1 MTPASS
7 ASPGHSNRPP
17 QGVLIANLG
26 SPSAPTPRA
35 VRRFL
40 DEFLGDPLVV
50 DLNPVVW
57 WLIRKG
63 IILPFRSPKTAA
75 LYRSIWTPEGSP
87 IVAITQRQC
96 AALSERLG
104 PGFVVEPA
112 MRYGDPSI
120 RTALSRLLAAGC
132 RDVRVLSMFP
142 QASRTTTETLERAI
156 RAEWATFY
164 APGDVTFVPPYY
176 DHPAYI
182 AALAANARETPGFA
196 EVDHVLLS
204 FHGLPVRLV
213 ENGDPYQRHC
223 EATARA
229 LATSLGLPDDHWTL
243 VYQSRF
249 GREPWLEPD
258 VVDVARRLAREGKR
272 IAVMTPGFP
281 TDCLETLEEIGVRLG
296 EQVREVGGSQPVVV
310 RGLNEDVDWIPA
322 VESAGTSIP
331 L

>member
-1 MTPASS
+1 MGTAST
-7 ASPGHSNRPP
+7 P
-17 QGVLIANLG
+17 QGILIANLG

-50 DLNPVVW
+50 DVNPLVW

-87 IVAITQRQC
+87 IVAITLRQC
-96 AALSERLG
+96 RALAERLG
-104 PGFVVEPA
+104 PAYVVEPA
-112 MRYGDPSI
+112 MRYGEPSI
-120 RTALSRLLAAGC
+120 RTGLARLLAAGC
-132 RDVRVLSMFP
+132 HDVRVLSMFP

-156 RAEWATFY
+156 RAEWATFF

-182 AALAANARETPGFA
+182 AALAANARETAGFDD
-196 EVDHVLLS
+196 VDHVLLS

-213 ENGDPYQRHC
+213 EQGDPYQRHC

-229 LATSLGLPDDHWTL
+229 LATALELPDERWTL

-258 VVDVARRLAREGKR
+258 VVDVAQGLAKEGKR

-281 TDCLETLEEIGVRLG
+281 TDCLETLEEIGTRLV
-296 EQVREVGGSQPVVV
+296 EQVQEVGGPAPLVVP
-310 RGLNEDVDWIPA
+310 GLNERVDWTA
-322 VESAGTSIP
+322 ATEQ
-331 L
+331 LLR